1 MKSISKTPG
10 KIFQRDQSKLRKR
23 IKLNYLNVV
32 TTGRRSG
39 GWRVVRNLAPGFY
52 NANCAKN
59 CTVKVF
65 TRVHQ
70 EVEPY
75 QKTFWPTSVSDL
87 YTLPF
92 KNMWTQFGTEKLF
105 CPCQTFVWT
114 WVNGISGWTFLKSSS
129 PGQYCSRKVQG
140 WTENIKLLAEIV
152 NPLPPTLPSKRA
164 TNRNL
169 HILRE
174 QLTLLKTM
182 WKQLIKRS
190 TIFYA
195 QFSSVSIVI
204 LQQI

>member
-1 MKSISKTPG
+1 MQ
-10 KIFQRDQSKLRKR
+10 KIVRLKCLHEFTK
-23 IKLNYLNVV
+23 KLNRTKKHFDLLLSV
-32 TTGRRSG
+32 TCTPCRLKTCKRNSEP
-39 GWRVVRNLAPGFY
+39 RNFFVR
-52 NANCAKN
+52 
-59 CTVKVF
+59 
-65 TRVHQ
+65 
-70 EVEPY
+70 
-75 QKTFWPTSVSDL
+75 
-87 YTLPF
+87 
-92 KNMWTQFGTEKLF
+92 
-105 CPCQTFVWT
+105 VWT
-114 WVNGISGWTFLKSSS
+114 WVNGVSGWTFLKSSS
-129 PGQYCSRKVQG
+129 SGQYCSGKVQG